1 MSLGLP
7 LLCQHLLA
15 LSEPFVGI
23 RIILF
28 LLLLL
33 EKLLNE
39 HVFLLLLI
47 EALLGVSLVDGELP
61 SPTLP
66 LFSSKVALFL
76 GFLDFVHR
84 GWEGEVL
91 DLARRDALLLLHA
104 LYRIIH
110 VNVLLN
116 TQLLEVF
123 LELIE
128 TVSHF
133 GGGLVELP
141 IQLILVEV
149 DLAVLE
155 VLLAGDVVEA
165 SLSVGSPVLSALFL
179 PLLHKLLVLSELLP
193 VLSPLPLLNCL
204 D

>member
-7 LLCQHLLA
+7 LLRQHLLT
-15 LSEPFVGI
+15 LSEPFVCI
-23 RIILF
+23 RVILL

-47 EALLGVSLVDGELP
+47 KALLGVGLVDGELP

-76 GFLDFVHR
+76 CFLDFVHR
-84 GWEGEVL
+84 GREGEVL

-116 TQLLEVF
+116 TQLLEIF
-123 LELIE
+123 LELIA

-165 SLSVGSPVLSALFL
+165 SLSVGSPVLSAFFL
-179 PLLHKLLVLSELLP
+179 PLLHKFLVLTELLP
-193 VLSPLPLLNCL
+193 VLGPLVLLNRL

>member
-1 MSLGLP
+1 M
-7 LLCQHLLA
+7 
-15 LSEPFVGI
+15 
-23 RIILF
+23 
-28 LLLLL
+28 
-33 EKLLNE
+33 
-39 HVFLLLLI
+39 LLLI
-47 EALLGVSLVDGELP
+47 EAFLGVGLIDGELP
-61 SPTLP
+61 PPTLP
-66 LFSSKVALFL
+66 LLSSKVALL
-76 GFLDFVHR
+76 LCFLDLVHR

-104 LYRIIH
+104 LYRVIH

-116 TQLLEVF
+116 TQLLEIF
-123 LELIE
+123 LELIA

-165 SLSVGSPVLSALFL
+165 SLSVGSPVLSALVL
-179 PLLHKLLVLSELLP
+179 PLLHKLLVLSEL
-193 VLSPLPLLNCL
+193 
-204 D
+204 